1 MKYRWSSKVSNV
13 QRHDKDTYTY
23 TEETTDPVRR
33 DILSEWSA
41 NNKAIKLLESQG
53 RHRSQWCYAP
63 YDGRTWNGTKA
74 NKSKEK

>member
-1 MKYRWSSKVSNV
+1 MKYRWTSKVSNV

-23 TEETTDPVRR
+23 TEETTDPVVR
-33 DILSEWSA
+33 DILSEYDQR
-41 NNKAIKLLESQG
+41 AIKLLESQG

-74 NKSKEK
+74 NKSNLKK